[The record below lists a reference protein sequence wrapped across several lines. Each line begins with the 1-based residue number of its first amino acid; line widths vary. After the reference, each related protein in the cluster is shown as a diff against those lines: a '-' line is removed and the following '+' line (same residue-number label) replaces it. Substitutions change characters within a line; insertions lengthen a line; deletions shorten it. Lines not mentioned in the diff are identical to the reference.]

1 VPSIEHILYIPGI
14 LLIGFTFGFRY
25 GAKAARE
32 ELKRR
37 DKRRRE

>member
-14 LLIGFTFGFRY
+14 LLVGIAVGFRI

-32 ELKRR
+32 ELK
-37 DKRRRE
+37 KREKARKR